1 MAFAFVIAFELT
13 GTMLKSFCLH
23 MRCAL
28 QCITS
33 FPFILS
39 WIGFIA
45 KIWKIIFFKA
55 FMLCVNEYR
64 CGCHDAI
71 ERLMEYSRYSND
83 STMFHQS
90 GHSYPHYILS
100 SNVIAVFII
109 PHFRLTTNDRNYLSF
124 IKAEEIL
131 IQLTQSQRV
140 VCDITGQ
147 WGRTQL
153 TFGYKRIH
161 LLKDY
166 STDTTDFCL
175 IINML
180 RTLVLI
186 TGF

>member
-1 MAFAFVIAFELT
+1 
-13 GTMLKSFCLH
+13 
-23 MRCAL
+23 
-28 QCITS
+28 
-33 FPFILS
+33 
-39 WIGFIA
+39 
-45 KIWKIIFFKA
+45 
-55 FMLCVNEYR
+55 MLCVNEYR

-109 PHFRLTTNDRNYLSF
+109 PHFRLTTNDRKYLSF

-153 TFGYKRIH
+153 TCYYKRIH

-186 TGF
+186 AVIQIAVV